1 MTQKK
6 GDSPKKKRRT
16 YFCIDL
22 KTFYASVECAIRQL
36 DPFSTDLVVADPS
49 RGKGA
54 ICLAVSPHLKELG
67 VKNRCRLYEIPEHI
81 PYRIALPRMSLY
93 IRYSARIYGIYLR
106 FIAKEDIHV
115 YSIDEA
121 FLDATDYLRLYR
133 LSPENLAQKM
143 MDTVY
148 EETGIPSAC
157 GIGSN
162 LYLAKVAL
170 DILAKHRENRIA
182 VLDEDSYRDQLWRH
196 RPLTD
201 FWQIGKGIARR
212 LENHGFHYMED
223 IAKGDPRI
231 LYKLLGINAEYL
243 IDHANGIEP
252 CTIKEIQS
260 YKVESRSVSS
270 GQVLFEDYAYEKAE
284 LVVKEMVELACLDL
298 SGRHLVAS
306 RIGLS
311 IGYSK
316 DSAPKTGGSV
326 KLTNTTNSFRL
337 LLPHFLDLYRK
348 TTRKEGKIRKIT
360 VFFSEVKDEIYEQ
373 YDLFVDTNEVLKDAR
388 LQKTLVKI
396 KEKYGK
402 NAVMRG
408 MNLEEGATT
417 PKRNKLI
424 GGHNGE

>member
-1 MTQKK
+1 MSGRSLSENKQ
-6 GDSPKKKRRT
+6 RT

-22 KTFYASVECAIRQL
+22 KTFYASVECVIRQL
-36 DPFSTDLVVADPS
+36 NPFSTDLVVADPS

-67 VKNRCRLYEIPEHI
+67 VRNRCRLYEIPDSI
-81 PYRIALPRMSLY
+81 AYLTALPRMSLY

-106 FIAKEDIHV
+106 FVAKEDIHV

-121 FLDATDYLRLYR
+121 FLDVTDYLRLYR
-133 LSPENLAQKM
+133 LSPELLAEKIM
-143 MDTVY
+143 KTVL

-157 GIGSN
+157 GIGTN

-170 DILAKHRENRIA
+170 DILAKHRENGIA
-182 VLDEDSYRDQLWRH
+182 VLDETRYREQLGRH

-201 FWQIGKGIARR
+201 FWQIGSGIARR
-212 LENHGFHYMED
+212 LESHGFYYLED
-223 IAKGDPRI
+223 VVEADPRI
-231 LYKLLGINAEYL
+231 LYGLFGVNAEYL
-243 IDHANGIEP
+243 IDHARGVEP
-252 CTIKEIQS
+252 CTIEDIHN

-270 GQVLFEDYAYEKAE
+270 GQVLFEDYDFEKAE

-298 SGRHLVAS
+298 SERHLVAS
-306 RIGLS
+306 GIGLS
-311 IGYSK
+311 VGYSK
-316 DSAPKTGGSV
+316 ERIPRSGGSA

-337 LLPHFLDLYRK
+337 LLPRFLELYRK
-348 TTRKEGKIRKIT
+348 TTKRETPIRKIT
-360 VFFSEVKDEIYEQ
+360 VFFSDVKDELCEQ
-373 YDLFVDTNEVLKDAR
+373 YDLFIDREEARKDVR

-396 KEKYGK
+396 KKKYGK
-402 NAVMRG
+402 SAVMRG
-408 MNLEEGATT
+408 MNLEKGATT